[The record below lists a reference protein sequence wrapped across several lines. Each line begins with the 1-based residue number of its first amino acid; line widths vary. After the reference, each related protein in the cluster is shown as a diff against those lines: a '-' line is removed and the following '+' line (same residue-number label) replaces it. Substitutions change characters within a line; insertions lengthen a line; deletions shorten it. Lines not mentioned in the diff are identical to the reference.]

1 MSLGEK
7 CSWSSYGFS
16 WMFFNVLVMFLA
28 RTKRLGIL
36 IQFFVVVYIKSCCMM
51 DDVTFLSTR
60 FFFFEKVI
68 EKLKVYLKIC
78 T

>member
-16 WMFFNVLVMFLA
+16 WMFFIVLVMFLA

-36 IQFFVVVYIKSCCMM
+36 IKKFLVVYIKFC
-51 DDVTFLSTR
+51 L
-60 FFFFEKVI
+60 
-68 EKLKVYLKIC
+68 
-78 T
+78 